1 MQDTIRAVIEN
12 TIAKSRLEVGFN
24 MNTNIVET
32 LPWIDYREV
41 FQKIE
46 ERSKTAAQTEIAL
59 NAFRHAKPG
68 GARVIETLKDFGI
81 SDDAIKNAYKQV
93 ETERAEKSHDKK
105 RSEPER

>member
-46 ERSKTAAQTEIAL
+46 ERGKVTREMEIAL
-59 NAFRHAKPG
+59 SAFRQARPG
-68 GARVIETLKDFGI
+68 STQIIETLRNFGI
-81 SDDAIKNAYKQV
+81 SDDTIQNARNRV
-93 ETERAEKSHDKK
+93 ETERAGELRERK